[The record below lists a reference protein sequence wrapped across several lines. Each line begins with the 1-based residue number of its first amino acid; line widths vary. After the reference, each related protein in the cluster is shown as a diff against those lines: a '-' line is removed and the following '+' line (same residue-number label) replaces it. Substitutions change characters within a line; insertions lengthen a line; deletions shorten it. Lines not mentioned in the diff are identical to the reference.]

1 VCVRISNKAVF
12 ACKDG
17 GNSRKISGTLT
28 DSQTELAT
36 GIIGIE
42 A

>member
-1 VCVRISNKAVF
+1 VAVF
-12 ACKDG
+12 AYKDG

-28 DSQTELAT
+28 GAQTELAT
-36 GIIGIE
+36 GIIGID